1 MTSEARRRGGSR
13 RHRPRK
19 TPQWL
24 LKKEELDQIAQRRTL
39 MILSVLS
46 GETPVTDAIE
56 QAQISRGHYYQ
67 LEERALKAILE
78 SMEPGAS
85 PGRPPETTTRLLQLE
100 EKVKHLETDKRR
112 LERLL
117 TMTRKLLRP
126 GPMKTASGRPRS
138 APGGKSALR
147 GSRMAA
153 RMVPASGSPISSSDP
168 STR

>member
-1 MTSEARRRGGSR
+1 MTSESRRRGGSR
-13 RHRPRK
+13 RHRPRR

-138 APGGKSALR
+138 APAGKSALR
-147 GSRMAA
+147 GSRPAA